1 MIDPLVSVL
10 RNRFVRSLPD
20 KPGARVGERAY
31 ELPLSSAMRRPFSD
45 DSHFVAY
52 TSSASRRLSQQ
63 ALATTQ
69 AVMSVVVLDVDC
81 PETHGTSEPA
91 PESWRQE
98 LREKLVWMSVA
109 HGGPYY
115 YGTRGGGRIVYRLPT
130 PVTIATP
137 GDARAWS
144 QGYAVLV
151 AYVARRFGI
160 EADPACGDWQRLFRL
175 PRATRVANGA
185 PEAWETSGDA
195 ANVASLCYQ
204 PSAEDINV
212 AMANSKAFHV
222 GRIASFTPD
231 TTSDGYG
238 LLYHAL
244 RNRGHIIR
252 QRPGAGYLVVCPRD
266 AQHSSGKP
274 GDSSTVLYLP
284 AAGEQ
289 VGAIHCKHAHC
300 VDLTP
305 RDWVREFS
313 LAELDAARAD
323 AGIADRR
330 ANP

>member
-1 MIDPLVSVL
+1 M
-10 RNRFVRSLPD
+10 RNRYVRSWPD
-20 KPGARVGERAY
+20 KPGCAAGERAY
-31 ELPLSSAMRRPFSD
+31 ELPIADALTRAYAAD
-45 DSHFVAY
+45 AHFVQY
-52 TSSASRRLSQQ
+52 TSPQLRRLNLEALSQGV
-63 ALATTQ
+63 AAT
-69 AVMSVVVLDVDC
+69 MGLVVLDVDC
-81 PETHGTSEPA
+81 AETHGSAECA
-91 PESWRQE
+91 PESWRLE
-98 LREKLVWMSVA
+98 LRAKMAALHDV
-109 HGGPYY
+109 HPGPYY
-115 YGTRGGGRIVYRLPT
+115 YETKNGARIMYRLPA
-130 PVTIATP
+130 PAVIAS
-137 GDARAWS
+137 GEDGRLWS
-144 QGYAVLV
+144 QYYALLT
-151 AYVARRFGI
+151 AYVARRFAI

-175 PRATRVANGA
+175 PRATREGAAA
-185 PEAWETSGDA
+185 PESWLVVGDA
-195 ANVASLCYQ
+195 SAIGALSFE
-204 PSAEDINV
+204 PSADDIGE

-252 QRPGAGYLVVCPRD
+252 QRSGAGYLVVCPRD

-323 AGIADRR
+323 AGIPDRR
-330 ANP
+330 ASI